1 MSMWGPA
8 VEAEIEYRQA
18 EARKAWGGRQASGAD
33 RYLRARRRSEQRSE
47 RRSERRARHEQRP
60 ERQARPDR
68 TEQIR
73 EGIAGMR
80 PVATTTRRGLLA

>member
-1 MSMWGPA
+1 MSLWGPA

-18 EARKAWGGRQASGAD
+18 ELKKAWRNRPKDREVRAERVERHAGR
-33 RYLRARRRSEQRSE
+33 RTERTPRSS
-47 RRSERRARHEQRP
+47 
-60 ERQARPDR
+60 R

-80 PVATTTRRGLLA
+80 PASTARHGLFA

>member
-8 VEAEIEYRQA
+8 VDAEIEYRQA
-18 EARKAWGGRQASGAD
+18 EAKKAWRSKRPSAAD
-33 RYLRARRRSEQRSE
+33 RAARQ
-47 RRSERRARHEQRP
+47 ERRA
-60 ERQARPDR
+60 ARANR

-80 PVATTTRRGLLA
+80 PAPTRRHGLFA